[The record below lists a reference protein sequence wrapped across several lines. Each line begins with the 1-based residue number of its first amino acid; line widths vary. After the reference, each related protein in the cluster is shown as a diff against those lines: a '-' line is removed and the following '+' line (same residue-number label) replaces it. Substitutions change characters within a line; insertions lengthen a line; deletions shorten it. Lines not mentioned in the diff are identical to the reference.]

1 LCPCRKDNNKFQVNF
16 SAFHSTYE
24 VETPTCSARDLETHY
39 QQQQQKEPSNPYH
52 KKVSKFSIAVQSF
65 FSFSLTD
72 TSLCVVLVFVIRLE
86 FLKKSLT
93 LCLSKVEYERSL
105 PYFIAL
111 CGIVMLLR

>member
-39 QQQQQKEPSNPYH
+39 QQQQQQKEPPNPYH

-65 FSFSLTD
+65 Y
-72 TSLCVVLVFVIRLE
+72 VYNRYR
-86 FLKKSLT
+86 T
-93 LCLSKVEYERSL
+93 L
-105 PYFIAL
+105 
-111 CGIVMLLR
+111 